1 MKRKEKQRMSGR
13 AAQSQGTIKVLD
25 AHAELLARLKIG
37 EGILGKCSGSASYVR
52 DEPVQVH
59 IIIYN

>member
-1 MKRKEKQRMSGR
+1 MSGR

-37 EGILGKCSGSASYVR
+37 EGILGQCSGSASYVR